1 MLADSEVAARLPVKD
16 LARARRF
23 YSEKLGLEP
32 AEERPGGLLYRCGS
46 GSFALFESAG
56 AAAGTHTQMAWEVAD
71 IDATVAALR
80 SRGVVFEEYDLPGLK
95 TVNGIAD
102 IEGNYPSK
110 GTGERGAWF
119 RDSEGNLLGLGQPER
134 PWRDK

>member
-1 MLADSEVAARLPVKD
+1 MLADSEVATRLPVKD

-23 YSEKLGLEP
+23 YSEILGVEP
-32 AEERPGGLLYRCGS
+32 TEERPGGLLYRCGG